1 MDYPVKHAPS
11 SRQFD
16 SGDFPVKQYKAQ
28 DGMEVRIL
36 YGSKR
41 TGQRLTLEYAALP
54 DVDAEEFVQH
64 YIEQKGTFGA
74 WAMTEVSGAKRGW
87 GGDYETIGAI
97 TSGNRWR
104 YENPPRL
111 TSVYPGVS
119 NVSISLVAVLVD

>member
-1 MDYPVKHAPS
+1 MEFPVKHAPS

-16 SGDFPVKQYKAQ
+16 AGDFPVKQFKAQ

-36 YGSKR
+36 FGSKR
-41 TGQRLTLEYAALP
+41 TGQQMTLEYRAIP
-54 DVDAEEFVQH
+54 DTDAEQFLDH

-74 WAMTEVSGAKRGW
+74 WAMTQTAGARRGW
-87 GGDYETIGAI
+87 GGDYETLGVV

-104 YENPPRL
+104 YSSPPKI

-119 NVSISLVAVLVD
+119 NVSIALTAVLVD